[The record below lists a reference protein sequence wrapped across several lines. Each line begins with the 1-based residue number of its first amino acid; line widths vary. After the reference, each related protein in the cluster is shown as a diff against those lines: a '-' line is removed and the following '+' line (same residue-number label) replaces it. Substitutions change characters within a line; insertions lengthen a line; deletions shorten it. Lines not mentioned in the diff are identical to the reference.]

1 MSSQTASRTS
11 RVRLAGVAL
20 VAMSLLAA
28 CGETAAP
35 SPSLAVATPRPT
47 PTPDTHLTDP
57 AAGAE
62 VYTRLNHAG
71 LGTGRHERV
80 DRQGAAQH
88 VQRHLRRLA
97 ALAARVLVGHEPRQ
111 GPALPGRRR
120 AQPRAPPPFTFAGQ
134 NIVVY
139 WGPIEEGAAPPEPDA
154 SQLEAATKLAVA
166 LDAVVG
172 PLQERSSSRVSPLT
186 PIAAPAP

>member
-1 MSSQTASRTS
+1 MSWLTASRS
-11 RVRLAGVAL
+11 ARVRLVGVAL
-20 VAMSLLAA
+20 VTISLLAA

-35 SPSLAVATPRPT
+35 SPSQAVATPRPT
-47 PTPDTHLTDP
+47 PTPDTHMTDP

-71 LGTGRHERV
+71 LGLVGTNALTGR
-80 DRQGAAQH
+80 
-88 VQRHLRRLA
+88 
-97 ALAARVLVGHEPRQ
+97 EPRNTYNATY
-111 GPALPGRRR
+111 GGWPLSLLEYSSATTRAK
-120 AQPRAPPPFTFAGQ
+120 AQPFRDGGAPSKGTPPFTFAGQ

-139 WGPIEEGAAPPEPDA
+139 WGPIEEGAKPPEPDA
-154 SQLEAATKLAVA
+154 THLEAATKLAIA
-166 LDAVVG
+166 LDALVG